1 MRDDVLFQLSGE
13 MTRRFG
19 IVRRGGRR
27 RRGLGAAVSALVH
40 PVTRLLADPTNVAKR
55 QLLRT
60 SCHRE
65 SRGTTR
71 RSLSRR
77 RLSYG
82 HWAAA
87 HGRAS
92 SERGDQAVLVA
103 AGVAVFAAAGGLPTP
118 AGRPHT
124 GIDMLELAI
133 TERAPLRGAK
143 FRAPLAP
150 VEIQMLAPA
159 GGAGAAA
166 AGLGEVSARNLI
178 KNTARPR
185 SGA

>member
-1 MRDDVLFQLSGE
+1 
-13 MTRRFG
+13 
-19 IVRRGGRR
+19 
-27 RRGLGAAVSALVH
+27 
-40 PVTRLLADPTNVAKR
+40 
-55 QLLRT
+55 
-60 SCHRE
+60 
-65 SRGTTR
+65 
-71 RSLSRR
+71 
-77 RLSYG
+77 
-82 HWAAA
+82 
-87 HGRAS
+87 
-92 SERGDQAVLVA
+92 VLVA

-124 GIDMLELAI
+124 GIDMLELANMP
-133 TERAPLRGAK
+133 ERAPLRGAK